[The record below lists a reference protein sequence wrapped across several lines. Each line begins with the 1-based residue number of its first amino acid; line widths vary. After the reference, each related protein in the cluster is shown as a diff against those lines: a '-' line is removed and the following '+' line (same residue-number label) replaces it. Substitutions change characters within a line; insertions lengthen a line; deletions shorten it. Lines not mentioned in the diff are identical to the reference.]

1 MSELVSIFRSF
12 RPIFILLGIVIGLE
26 IIFDILLP
34 NLLEDIRIKKKLN
47 AGLKYR
53 SDIELLHWLRS
64 LNPEEFE
71 EYIASLY
78 SKLGYKTERVGGG
91 YDGGVDVIAEKNNIK
106 HYIQCKKYIT
116 SKVDVKDI
124 REFYGVLVDHTAKG
138 KGIFITTNV
147 FTSEADYFAQ
157 DKPIE
162 LIDGQ
167 KLVRLIQQVK

>member
-1 MSELVSIFRSF
+1 
-12 RPIFILLGIVIGLE
+12 
-26 IIFDILLP
+26 
-34 NLLEDIRIKKKLN
+34 
-47 AGLKYR
+47 
-53 SDIELLHWLRS
+53 
-64 LNPEEFE
+64 
-71 EYIASLY
+71 
-78 SKLGYKTERVGGG
+78 
-91 YDGGVDVIAEKNNIK
+91 
-106 HYIQCKKYIT
+106 YIQCKKYIT

-167 KLVRLIQQVK
+167 KLVRLIQQVNRL